1 MGEGRRCGRGG
12 SAEGEEVQE
21 GRCGRGGVG
30 GEEVREG
37 TSCRRGGGKGG
48 EEVWEGRRC
57 RRRGGVGG
65 EEVQEGKRCGDEE
78 EMALNSLS
86 RNTES
91 EIGHQHSKV
100 N

>member
-1 MGEGRRCGRGG
+1 M
-12 SAEGEEVQE
+12 
-21 GRCGRGGVG
+21 
-30 GEEVREG
+30 
-37 TSCRRGGGKGG
+37 GG